1 MRGGSLN
8 QEEIRLR
15 KSPWIWP
22 GELGDRV
29 YFIAQKY
36 VVKMIEVGTFLFQH
50 IQVNRLQQNNLYLE
64 VPIISNVNRAGGDGN
79 NEQRKL

>member
-36 VVKMIEVGTFLFQH
+36 VVKIIEVGTFLFQH

-64 VPIISNVNRAGGDGN
+64 VPIISNVNRAGGHGN

>member
-64 VPIISNVNRAGGDGN
+64 VPIISNVNRAGGHGN